1 MFYNISVRTGNMDNQ
16 LVKERKRPIKSKKY
30 TGVYYYP
37 LANKDKVYS
46 ITYKNLVGKKV
57 WVKIGLHSEN
67 IRENYCHEKRVEIV
81 NKIRLGENPEIIKNS
96 RRAKEAIT
104 FGMIANEYIDYKA
117 NKITAGSF
125 VDIKSKYKNHIEPS
139 FANMDIENIT
149 TADIEAIAS
158 DKKNILSNT
167 TLNLITNLIG
177 TIFNFAI
184 DNGKFKQENPA
195 KKAYIYP
202 VDNKRE
208 RFLSKEEIHN
218 LLEKAKAKDNL
229 TYIFTI
235 LALTTGGRLN
245 TICSIQKKDIDLST
259 RVITL
264 KDFKSN
270 ETYSGY
276 IKNEYLILIKDHI
289 KDLKPNDLILGS
301 GDIIKQVQRRLRPIL
316 NDLFNQNLDSDD
328 RKNRVVIHSLRHTFA
343 SQLIANNVP
352 IFVVQKLMNHSD
364 IKMTMRYVKVDG
376 DFGQNFV
383 DGIF

>member
-1 MFYNISVRTGNMDNQ
+1 M
-16 LVKERKRPIKSKKY
+16 
-30 TGVYYYP
+30 
-37 LANKDKVYS
+37 
-46 ITYKNLVGKKV
+46 
-57 WVKIGLHSEN
+57 
-67 IRENYCHEKRVEIV
+67 
-81 NKIRLGENPEIIKNS
+81 
-96 RRAKEAIT
+96 
-104 FGMIANEYIDYKA
+104 
-117 NKITAGSF
+117 
-125 VDIKSKYKNHIEPS
+125 
-139 FANMDIENIT
+139 
-149 TADIEAIAS
+149 
-158 DKKNILSNT
+158 
-167 TLNLITNLIG
+167 IG

-184 DNGKFKQENPA
+184 DNGKFKKENPA
-195 KKAYIYP
+195 KKAHIYSI
-202 VDNKRE
+202 DNERE

-245 TICSIQKKDIDLST
+245 TICSIQKKNINLST

-264 KDFKSN
+264 KDFKN
-270 ETYSGY
+270 NKTYNGY
-276 IKNEYLILIKDHI
+276 IKNEYLALIKEHI
-289 KDLKPNDLILGS
+289 KNLKPNDLILGS

-364 IKMTMRYVKVDG
+364 IKMTLRYVNVDG

-383 DGIF
+383 DNIF

>member
-1 MFYNISVRTGNMDNQ
+1 MDNQ
-16 LVKERKRPIKSKKY
+16 SVKERKRPIKSKKY

-46 ITYKNLVGKKV
+46 ITYKNLDGKKV
-57 WVKIGLHSEN
+57 WVKIGLDSEN
-67 IRENYCHEKRVEIV
+67 IRENYCHKKRTEIV

-96 RRAKEAIT
+96 RTAKEVIT
-104 FGMIANEYIDYKA
+104 FGMIANEYIDDRKD
-117 NKITAGSF
+117 KITAGSF

-139 FANMDIENIT
+139 LANKDIETIT
-149 TADIEAIAS
+149 KKDIEVIVTN
-158 DKKNILSNT
+158 KKNILSDT

-184 DNGKFKQENPA
+184 DNGRFKKENPA
-195 KKAYIYP
+195 KKAHLYSI
-202 VDNKRE
+202 DNKRE

-245 TICSIQKKDIDLST
+245 TICSIQKKDINLSK
-259 RVITL
+259 RAIIL
-264 KDFKSN
+264 KDFKNN
-270 ETYSGY
+270 ETYKGY
-276 IKNEYLILIKDHI
+276 IKNEYFALIKEHI
-289 KDLKPNDLILGS
+289 KNLKPNDLILGS

-316 NDLFNQNLDSDD
+316 NDLFNQNLDSHD

-352 IFVVQKLMNHSD
+352 IFVVKELMNHSD
-364 IKMTMRYVKVDG
+364 IKMTMRYVTVDE

-383 DGIF
+383 DNIF